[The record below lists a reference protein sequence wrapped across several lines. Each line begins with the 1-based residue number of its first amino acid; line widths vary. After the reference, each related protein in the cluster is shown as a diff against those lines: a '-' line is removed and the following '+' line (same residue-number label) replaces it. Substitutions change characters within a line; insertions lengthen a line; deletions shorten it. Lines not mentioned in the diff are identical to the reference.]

1 MKALRIII
9 GIILA
14 VIGTQIFCFWLSA
27 ELKPLWFAATIVL
40 WSASMWC
47 FSKEGSPCSKE
58 NE

>member
-14 VIGTQIFCFWLSA
+14 VVGTQIFCFWLAA
-27 ELKPLWFAATIVL
+27 EFNAWWLAVTIVL

-47 FSKEGSPCSKE
+47 FAKEDTQCNPEKE
-58 NE
+58 